1 MLLTPEVIITAYKQG
16 YFPMSEP
23 DGELYWHCPDP
34 RAVIPLDQVLISRS
48 LRKTLAKGIY
58 EVRINTDFHG
68 VICGCAE
75 RKETWISDEIIE
87 TYCQLH
93 ELGYAHSV
101 EAWFN
106 DARFGSRLV
115 GGLYGVT
122 LGGTFFGES
131 MFSRMTDASKVAFVG
146 LTERLRE
153 RGFTLLDSQYINPHM
168 ESLGAIEIPRSV
180 FLYHLWLALRLPC
193 RFDDNN

>member
-1 MLLTPEVIITAYKQG
+1 MLLTPELIITAYKQG

-34 RAVIPLDQVLISRS
+34 RAVIPLDHVIISRS
-48 LRKTLAKGIY
+48 LRKTLAKELFTI
-58 EVRINTDFHG
+58 RINTDFRG
-68 VICGCAE
+68 VIMGCAE
-75 RKETWISDEIIE
+75 RDETWISDDIIE

-93 ELGYAHSV
+93 EIGYAHSV
-101 EAWFN
+101 EAWHHHPTL
-106 DARFGSRLV
+106 GSRLV

-122 LGGTFFGES
+122 LGGAFFGES
-131 MFSRMTDASKVAFVG
+131 MFSRMTDASKVAFIG

-168 ESLGAIEIPRSV
+168 QSLGAIEIPRSV
-180 FLYHLWLALRLPC
+180 FLYHLGIALRLPC
-193 RFDDNN
+193 KFD